1 MGDQIKT
8 FLLLGLLSV
17 ILISMGGL
25 IGGQSGLIIAF
36 IIALGMNFVSYWFS
50 DKIVLK
56 MTRAREVTREEM
68 PILHDIVEELSYRA
82 NLPKP
87 KIYITDDPS
96 PNAFATGRDP
106 DHAAVAVTSGILK
119 ILSPRELKG
128 VLGHEIGHI
137 KHRDILISSLAAVLA
152 STITFVAD
160 MARWAMI
167 FGTNSE
173 RDDNNNNP
181 LSLVGGI
188 LMLILAPI
196 AAMLIQFAISRSR
209 EFLADEEG
217 AKLSRDPDALA
228 DALEKLHRGVE
239 IIPSDTS
246 PALSHMYIMNPL
258 KGDTLA
264 NLFSTHPPFEERI
277 KRLRSIRIY

>member
-25 IGGQSGLIIAF
+25 IGGKGGLLIAF
-36 IIALGMNFVSYWFS
+36 LIALSMNFISYWFS

-56 MTRAREVTREEM
+56 MTGAREVSRDEA
-68 PILHDIVEELSYRA
+68 PILHDIVEELAYRA
-82 NLPKP
+82 NIPKP
-87 KIYITDDPS
+87 KVYITNDPS

-106 DHAAVAVTSGILK
+106 EHSAVAVTSGILK
-119 ILSPRELKG
+119 ILDARELKG

-160 MARWAMI
+160 MARWAMF
-167 FGTNSE
+167 FGIDRE
-173 RDDNNNNP
+173 RDDNNNP
-181 LSLVGGI
+181 IALVGSI

-239 IIPSDTS
+239 LIPSDVS
-246 PALSHMYIMNPL
+246 PALSHMYIVNPL
-258 KGDTLA
+258 KGDFIA

-277 KRLRSIRIY
+277 RRLRNMRIY

>member
-25 IGGQSGLIIAF
+25 VGGKSGLLIAF
-36 IIALGMNFVSYWFS
+36 LIALGMNFVSYWFS

-56 MTRAREVTREEM
+56 MTGAREVSRDEA

-82 NLPKP
+82 NIPKP
-87 KIYITDDPS
+87 RVYITDDPS
-96 PNAFATGRDP
+96 PNAFATGRDSE
-106 DHAAVAVTSGILK
+106 HAAVAVTSGILR
-119 ILSPRELKG
+119 LLNARELKG

-160 MARWAMI
+160 MARWAMF
-167 FGTNSE
+167 FGVDRE
-173 RDDNNNNP
+173 RDDNNNP
-181 LSLVGGI
+181 LALVGSI

-239 IIPSDTS
+239 MIPSDTS
-246 PALSHMYIMNPL
+246 PALSHMYIVNPL
-258 KGDTLA
+258 QGDFIA
-264 NLFSTHPPFEERI
+264 NLFSTHPPFEERVR
-277 KRLRSIRIY
+277 RLRNMRIY

>member
-25 IGGQSGLIIAF
+25 IGGQSGLVIAF

-96 PNAFATGRDP
+96 PNAFAKGRDP
-106 DHAAVAVTSGILK
+106 EHAAVAVTSGILK

-128 VLGHEIGHI
+128 VLGHEMGHV

-167 FGTNSE
+167 FGTSSD
-173 RDDNNNNP
+173 RDDNNSP

-239 IIPSDTS
+239 LVPSDTS
-246 PALSHMYIMNPL
+246 PAISHMYIMNPL
-258 KGDTLA
+258 KGDALA

-277 KRLRSIRIY
+277 KRLRNIRIY

>member
-25 IGGQSGLIIAF
+25 VGGKSGLLIAF
-36 IIALGMNFVSYWFS
+36 LIALGMNFVSYWFS

-56 MTRAREVTREEM
+56 MTGAREVSRDEA

-82 NLPKP
+82 NIPKP
-87 KIYITDDPS
+87 RVYITDDPS

-106 DHAAVAVTSGILK
+106 EHAAVAVTSGILR
-119 ILSPRELKG
+119 LLNARELKG

-160 MARWAMI
+160 MARWAMF
-167 FGTNSE
+167 FGVDRE
-173 RDDNNNNP
+173 RDDNNNP
-181 LSLVGGI
+181 LALVGSI

-239 IIPSDTS
+239 MIPSDTS
-246 PALSHMYIMNPL
+246 PALSHMYIVNPL
-258 KGDTLA
+258 QGDFIA
-264 NLFSTHPPFEERI
+264 NLFSTHPPFEERVR
-277 KRLRSIRIY
+277 RLRNMRIY

>member
-25 IGGQSGLIIAF
+25 VGGKSGLLIAF
-36 IIALGMNFVSYWFS
+36 LIALGMNFVSYWFS

-56 MTRAREVTREEM
+56 MTGAREVSRDEA

-82 NLPKP
+82 NIPKP
-87 KIYITDDPS
+87 RVYITDDPS

-106 DHAAVAVTSGILK
+106 EHAAVAVTSGILR
-119 ILSPRELKG
+119 LLNARELKG

-160 MARWAMI
+160 MARWAMF
-167 FGTNSE
+167 FGVDRE
-173 RDDNNNNP
+173 RNDNNNP
-181 LSLVGGI
+181 LALVGSI

-239 IIPSDTS
+239 MIPSDTS
-246 PALSHMYIMNPL
+246 PALSHMYIVNPL
-258 KGDTLA
+258 QGDFIA
-264 NLFSTHPPFEERI
+264 NLFSTHPPFEERVR
-277 KRLRSIRIY
+277 RLRNMRIY

>member
-173 RDDNNNNP
+173 RDDNNNP

>member
-25 IGGQSGLIIAF
+25 IGGKSGLLIAF
-36 IIALGMNFVSYWFS
+36 LIALSMNFISYWFS

-56 MTRAREVTREEM
+56 MTGAREVSRDEA

-82 NLPKP
+82 NIPKP

-106 DHAAVAVTSGILK
+106 EHSAVAVTSGILR
-119 ILSPRELKG
+119 ILNARELKG

-160 MARWAMI
+160 MARWAMF
-167 FGTNSE
+167 FGVDRE
-173 RDDNNNNP
+173 RDDNNNP
-181 LSLVGGI
+181 IALVGSI

-239 IIPSDTS
+239 LVPSDTS
-246 PALSHMYIMNPL
+246 PALSHMYIVNPL
-258 KGDTLA
+258 KGDFIS

-277 KRLRSIRIY
+277 KRLRNMRIY